1 MSSQHSVPGI
11 DQPRS
16 RISEDKERS
25 HYSSQED
32 KISNDVHNRAATAAA
47 AAASPLGSIRSSR
60 QDGDDD
66 DQTVDPT
73 TTKTS
78 TTTMMMNNNN
88 PPLPDE
94 PPPSSTID
102 PVDDGWQPV
111 WEETAQAYYFYNNYT
126 GVTTWTNPR
135 VPPEEATSTTTT
147 TSAGIGN
154 HDRIQLSP
162 SGGMTE
168 EEETKNHNNGLPR
181 RPHGGYDPSIHGDYD
196 PTAPYAQEAAMAAEE
211 EDHNFSSGITTTAAA
226 AGLDPM
232 MYAST
237 GTFNR
242 FTGKWQASN
251 VTPENFNDENK
262 SRRQMSAFFDVDAAA
277 NRHDGK
283 SLKAERAG
291 KKLTKKELKA
301 FKDKRREKKEEKR
314 RAWLRD

>member
-1 MSSQHSVPGI
+1 MMSSESSPAPTT
-11 DQPRS
+11 DQVGSGS
-16 RISEDKERS
+16 RIHESKDRS
-25 HYSSQED
+25 HHLNQED
-32 KISNDVHNRAATAAA
+32 NIDVNSRAAA
-47 AAASPLGSIRSSR
+47 AAPTAASPSGSITIRSE
-60 QDGDDD
+60 DDK
-66 DQTVDPT
+66 QTGEGISNSTET
-73 TTKTS
+73 TTTA
-78 TTTMMMNNNN
+78 TNDNDNNAN

-94 PPPSSTID
+94 PPPSSTTID

-111 WEETAQAYYFYNNYT
+111 WEETAQAFYFYNKFT

-135 VPPEEATSTTTT
+135 VPEATT
-147 TSAGIGN
+147 APGIGS
-154 HDRIQLSP
+154 HDRIHGAAALEQDEQNTNDDDVSR
-162 SGGMTE
+162 SRR
-168 EEETKNHNNGLPR
+168 R

-196 PTAPYAQEAAMAAEE
+196 PTAPYAQEAAEE
-211 EDHNFSSGITTTAAA
+211 EA
-226 AGLDPM
+226 AGQNHGPLDPATM
-232 MYAST
+232 TSMYTST

-242 FTGKWQASN
+242 FTGKWQASSL
-251 VTPENFNDENK
+251 TPENFNDENK